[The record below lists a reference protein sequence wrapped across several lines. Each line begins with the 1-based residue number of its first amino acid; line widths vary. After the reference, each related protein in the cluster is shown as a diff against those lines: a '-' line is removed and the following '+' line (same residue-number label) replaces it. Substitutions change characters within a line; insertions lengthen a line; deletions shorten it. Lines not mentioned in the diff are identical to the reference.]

1 MYTQC
6 PHCKKFLA
14 TTGIGVERVNDLY
27 KTHNVVA
34 WAKNNLRILSEMA
47 ADHGLPDWYVR
58 EVTRICDG
66 LCVHGDTPTPTETP
80 ADALVAALLNH
91 DGVIGIRVAPDMA
104 VNLNRRATD
113 GRDLDRL
120 WSDAG
125 PALIVVVPGAE
136 YEAAP

>member
-47 ADHGLPDWYVR
+47 ADHGLPDWY
-58 EVTRICDG
+58 
-66 LCVHGDTPTPTETP
+66 VHGDTPTPTETP